1 MPINTFS
8 SNSNIKISLL
18 YTNLSSTYLHKE
30 VAEAV
35 MPEMSIRS
43 MFNLLQHKHSLY
55 IIAGQIHPL
64 LLVSKQLQKESIN
77 LGLSS

>member
-1 MPINTFS
+1 
-8 SNSNIKISLL
+8 
-18 YTNLSSTYLHKE
+18 

-43 MFNLLQHKHSLY
+43 MFNLLQHKHILD
-55 IIAGQIHPL
+55 IIAGQIRPV